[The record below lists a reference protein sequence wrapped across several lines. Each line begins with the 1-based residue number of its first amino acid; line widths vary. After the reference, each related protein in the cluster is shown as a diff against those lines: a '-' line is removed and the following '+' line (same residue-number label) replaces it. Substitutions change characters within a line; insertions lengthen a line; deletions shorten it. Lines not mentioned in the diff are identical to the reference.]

1 MTHPTPGLPSPTHP
15 TPGLPSPTHTPPAQA
30 APATAPAP
38 AGTAPAGRAPARAN
52 PAAAGADTVTA
63 RTAPAAVGT
72 SLAHPG
78 SATPATGTHPAA
90 ARAQSATPGPHAAG
104 ARMDPRSAGTGTDP
118 ADPADP
124 AGGDL
129 ARRAT
134 ADPLFRLVAYALE
147 AAHGRRPAAVWSAPY
162 AFHLG
167 SPGLV
172 AAAGW
177 PTAAAAAP
185 RADGLVRLSSLAHPA
200 DSCDL
205 PLTLTGPRPDA
216 PDWAVRPYAVLRA
229 LARAG
234 HGRGG
239 TDLHVQGSLTAAAG
253 LATEEPAD
261 CAIAL
266 AVADVHG
273 RPDEEPDRAHLAR
286 LLADALPDGDDTLRR
301 AVFHARPGRALL
313 LGPEPR
319 RRRRYV
325 DFDPAGSG
333 ARLVLLAVRGDPAD
347 RPAELARA
355 VACTRAAGALS
366 AWQPGQRPGRSV
378 LVLLPEARLAAVR
391 AAVAE
396 DFRDRGRPV
405 PRFLN
410 IAVAGAARREE

>member
-1 MTHPTPGLPSPTHP
+1 MTHPATGLPSPSPPP
-15 TPGLPSPTHTPPAQA
+15 TGPSGASPADPGAGR
-30 APATAPAP
+30 
-38 AGTAPAGRAPARAN
+38 AGTA
-52 PAAAGADTVTA
+52 
-63 RTAPAAVGT
+63 GT
-72 SLAHPG
+72 
-78 SATPATGTHPAA
+78 
-90 ARAQSATPGPHAAG
+90 
-104 ARMDPRSAGTGTDP
+104 AGT
-118 ADPADP
+118 

-185 RADGLVRLSSLAHPA
+185 RTDGLVRLSSLAHPA

-205 PLTLTGPRPDA
+205 PLTLTGPPPGA

-253 LATEEPAD
+253 LATAEPAD

-273 RPDEEPDRAHLAR
+273 GMDREPDRAHLAR
-286 LLADALPDGDDTLRR
+286 LLADALPDGDDALRR
-301 AVFHARPGRALL
+301 AVLFARPGKALL
-313 LGPEPR
+313 LGPEPGR
-319 RRRRYV
+319 RQRYV
-325 DFDPAGSG
+325 DFDPAASG
-333 ARLVLLAVRGDPAD
+333 ARLVLLAVRGDPAE
-347 RPAELARA
+347 RPAELDRA
-355 VACTRAAGALS
+355 VARTRAAGALS
-366 AWQPGQRPGRSV
+366 AWQPGQREGRSV
-378 LVLLPEARLAAVR
+378 LVLLPEARRAAVR

-396 DFRDRGRPV
+396 DFRGRGRPV

-410 IAVAGAARREE
+410 IAVAGPARREE

>member
-1 MTHPTPGLPSPTHP
+1 MTHPTTGLPSP
-15 TPGLPSPTHTPPAQA
+15 STPPDPPSAARTGTVASGTRAARTAPGSTQA
-30 APATAPAP
+30 TAPGAEQRTARPAPATARPGDPGPAP
-38 AGTAPAGRAPARAN
+38 GT
-52 PAAAGADTVTA
+52 D
-63 RTAPAAVGT
+63 
-72 SLAHPG
+72 
-78 SATPATGTHPAA
+78 PAA
-90 ARAQSATPGPHAAG
+90 ARTRNP
-104 ARMDPRSAGTGTDP
+104 
-118 ADPADP
+118 DPADP

-134 ADPLFRLVAYALE
+134 VDPLFRLVAYALE

-185 RADGLVRLSSLAHPA
+185 RTDGLVRLSSLAHPA

-205 PLTLTGPRPDA
+205 PLTLAGPPPEA
-216 PDWAVRPYAVLRA
+216 PEWAARPYAVLRA

-253 LATEEPAD
+253 LATAEPAE

-273 RPDEEPDRAHLAR
+273 RRGEDPDRAHLAR

-301 AVFHARPGRALL
+301 AALFARPGKALL
-313 LGPEPR
+313 LAAEPGR
-319 RRRRYV
+319 GRRYV
-325 DFDPAGSG
+325 DFDPAASGS
-333 ARLVLLAVRGDPAD
+333 RLVLLAVRGDPAD

-355 VACTRAAGALS
+355 MALTRAAGALS
-366 AWQPGQRPGRSV
+366 AWQPGQREGRSV
-378 LVLLPEARLAAVR
+378 LVLLPEARLTAVR

-396 DFRDRGRPV
+396 DFRGRGRPV

-410 IAVAGAARREE
+410 IAVAGPARREE

>member
-1 MTHPTPGLPSPTHP
+1 MKRPPLE
-15 TPGLPSPTHTPPAQA
+15 PPAPPASAPPASALPASA
-30 APATAPAP
+30 A
-38 AGTAPAGRAPARAN
+38 
-52 PAAAGADTVTA
+52 
-63 RTAPAAVGT
+63 
-72 SLAHPG
+72 
-78 SATPATGTHPAA
+78 
-90 ARAQSATPGPHAAG
+90 
-104 ARMDPRSAGTGTDP
+104 
-118 ADPADP
+118 P

-129 ARRAT
+129 ARRAG

-147 AAHGRRPAAVWSAPY
+147 AAHGRPPAAVWSAPH

-185 RADGLVRLSSLAHPA
+185 RTDGLVRLSSLAHPA

-205 PLTLTGPRPDA
+205 PLTLAGPPPDA
-216 PDWAVRPYAVLRA
+216 PDWALRPYAVLRA

-253 LATEEPAD
+253 LATAEPAD

-273 RPDEEPDRAHLAR
+273 GPGEEPDRAHLAR

-301 AVFHARPGRALL
+301 AVLFARPGQALL
-313 LGPEPR
+313 LGPEPGR
-319 RRRRYV
+319 RQRYV
-325 DFDPAGSG
+325 DFDPAASD

-355 VACTRAAGALS
+355 VARTRAAGALS

>member
-1 MTHPTPGLPSPTHP
+1 MTPPAMGLPSP
-15 TPGLPSPTHTPPAQA
+15 SPRPAAGTGAA
-30 APATAPAP
+30 APAPGAERHA
-38 AGTAPAGRAPARAN
+38 AR
-52 PAAAGADTVTA
+52 PDTLGSTAGAD
-63 RTAPAAVGT
+63 PAATRARRAG
-72 SLAHPG
+72 
-78 SATPATGTHPAA
+78 PATGAVEDAPGSHPGGAHGGTSETA
-90 ARAQSATPGPHAAG
+90 DHPGG
-104 ARMDPRSAGTGTDP
+104 
-118 ADPADP
+118 DP
-124 AGGDL
+124 AGGGL

-134 ADPLFRLVAYALE
+134 VDPLFRLVAYALE
-147 AAHGRRPAAVWSAPY
+147 AAHGRRPDAVWSAPY

-185 RADGLVRLSSLAHPA
+185 RTDGLVRLSSLAHPA

-205 PLTLTGPRPDA
+205 PLTLSGPPPDA
-216 PDWAVRPYAVLRA
+216 PEWAVRPYAVLRA

-253 LATEEPAD
+253 LATAEPAE

-266 AVADVHG
+266 AAADVHG
-273 RPDEEPDRAHLAR
+273 GRGEEPDRAHLAR

-301 AVFHARPGRALL
+301 AVLFARPGKALL
-313 LGPEPR
+313 LGPEPGR
-319 RRRRYV
+319 GRRYV
-325 DFDPAGSG
+325 DFDPAASG
-333 ARLVLLAVRGDPAD
+333 ARLVLLAVRGEQAD

-355 VACTRAAGALS
+355 VARTRAAGALS
-366 AWQPGQRPGRSV
+366 AWQPGQREGRSV

-396 DFRDRGRPV
+396 DFRGRGRPV

-410 IAVAGAARREE
+410 IAVAGPARREE